1 MKNKSLVPVE
11 LDSLCIQIGKFI
23 EYWGFKEIEGR
34 LWCHLLLANRPLCAQ
49 DLIDR
54 TGVSKGLVS
63 LSLTRLLEFDV
74 IRLEYTQGRR
84 TQFFQVNENVT
95 DVIKGVLRTRE
106 RKILAN
112 IENSVNL
119 LKSVPKEELGQINLK
134 RLKFLQKFVKA
145 ASFYLNILIFGGE
158 KISGL
163 FFEKAPE
170 VPALKET
177 DIDGRL

>member
-1 MKNKSLVPVE
+1 MSL
-11 LDSLCIQIGKFI
+11 S
-23 EYWGFKEIEGR
+23 R
-34 LWCHLLLANRPLCAQ
+34 
-49 DLIDR
+49 LID
-54 TGVSKGLVS
+54 
-63 LSLTRLLEFDV
+63 FDV

-106 RKILAN
+106 RKILAK

-119 LKSVPKEELGQINLK
+119 LDSVPKEELSQIYLK
-134 RLKFLQKFVKA
+134 RLKFLKKFVKT
-145 ASFYLNILIFGGE
+145 ASFYLNIFIFGGE

-170 VPALKET
+170 VSTLKKT